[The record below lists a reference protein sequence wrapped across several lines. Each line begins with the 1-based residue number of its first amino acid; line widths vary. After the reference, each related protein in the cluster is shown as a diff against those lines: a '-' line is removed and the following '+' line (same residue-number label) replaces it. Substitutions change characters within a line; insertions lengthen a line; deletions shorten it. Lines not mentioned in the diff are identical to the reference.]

1 MSQFTVRPASVADA
15 RPMAE
20 LFAAVAEE
28 RSGIASEPPVDVE
41 QRTAQFTASIAESI
55 VAVAD
60 GQIVGMIHTDVR
72 RYGVGELG
80 MLVDCEWRGR
90 GVGSALIQATIAW
103 ARDQGLHKLSLE
115 VFAQNTAAIALYRK
129 CGFVEEGHRVK
140 HYRRANGELWDS
152 LIMGLPLSVN
162 KTGVCRRKAR
172 GAKSPRTSACAVR
185 RRPASPGSGAA
196 GRAARPRTAP
206 ARRGCAPRPGV
217 PPR

>member
-1 MSQFTVRPASVADA
+1 VTAPFTVRPASIADA

-28 RSGIASEPPVDVE
+28 RTGIASEPPIDVE
-41 QRTAQFTASIAESI
+41 QRTVQFTASIAESM
-55 VAVAD
+55 VAVAG

-80 MLVDCEWRGR
+80 MLVDREWRGR

-115 VFAQNTAAIALYRK
+115 VFAHNAAAIVLYRK
-129 CGFVEEGHRVK
+129 SGFIEEGHRVQ

-152 LIMGLPLSVN
+152 IVMGLLL
-162 KTGVCRRKAR
+162 
-172 GAKSPRTSACAVR
+172 
-185 RRPASPGSGAA
+185 
-196 GRAARPRTAP
+196 
-206 ARRGCAPRPGV
+206 
-217 PPR
+217 